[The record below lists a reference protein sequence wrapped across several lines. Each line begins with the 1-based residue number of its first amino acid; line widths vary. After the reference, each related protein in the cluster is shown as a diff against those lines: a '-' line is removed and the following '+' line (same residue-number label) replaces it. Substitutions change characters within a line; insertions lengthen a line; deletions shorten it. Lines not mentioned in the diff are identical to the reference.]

1 MYMPH
6 LSGLLQSQNSLPWG
20 FSADSVFLRKE
31 TQTPFPPRNAAQLF
45 SLQIGAD
52 GRETDSKETNSHL
65 ASTYAKIYCFLVRE
79 TWLSVGPVWQS

>member
-52 GRETDSKETNSHL
+52 GRETNSHL